1 MAEKDKVVLA
11 YSGGL
16 DTSVCV
22 KWLQTEMNLDVI
34 AICGNVG
41 QDEQDLEAIKK
52 KALSLGAIDSEAVDL
67 RDEYADH
74 YLTKTIAANGL
85 YENTYPLLSALSR
98 PLLAQKM
105 VEVAHKFGAKY
116 IAHGCTG
123 KGNDQVRFENSHQ
136 VRSTLRSTSSP
147 RCAAGTCS
155 TREDEMAYAKLPTAC
170 PWLRHPQESPYS
182 IDDNLWGSAIE
193 CGVLEDTSKR
203 AACGRL
209 DDHGRIRKTALR

>member
-1 MAEKDKVVLA
+1 MTTKDKVVLA

-74 YLTKTIAANGL
+74 
-85 YENTYPLLSALSR
+85 
-98 PLLAQKM
+98 
-105 VEVAHKFGAKY
+105 
-116 IAHGCTG
+116 
-123 KGNDQVRFENSHQ
+123 
-136 VRSTLRSTSSP
+136 
-147 RCAAGTCS
+147 
-155 TREDEMAYAKLPTAC
+155 
-170 PWLRHPQESPYS
+170 
-182 IDDNLWGSAIE
+182 
-193 CGVLEDTSKR
+193 
-203 AACGRL
+203 
-209 DDHGRIRKTALR
+209 